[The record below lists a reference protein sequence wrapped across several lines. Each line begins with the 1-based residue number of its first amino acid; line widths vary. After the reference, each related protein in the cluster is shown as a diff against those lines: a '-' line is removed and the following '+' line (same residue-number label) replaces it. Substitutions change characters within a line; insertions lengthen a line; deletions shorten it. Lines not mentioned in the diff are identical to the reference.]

1 MPGEESVDYILEP
14 PNEAVSRGSSSS
26 EKQLIFC
33 IDISGSMYVLLHP
46 PPTADLF
53 HSVCV

>member
-33 IDISGSMYVLLHP
+33 IDISGSMYVLRHP
-46 PPTADLF
+46 TDRC
-53 HSVCV
+53 VC